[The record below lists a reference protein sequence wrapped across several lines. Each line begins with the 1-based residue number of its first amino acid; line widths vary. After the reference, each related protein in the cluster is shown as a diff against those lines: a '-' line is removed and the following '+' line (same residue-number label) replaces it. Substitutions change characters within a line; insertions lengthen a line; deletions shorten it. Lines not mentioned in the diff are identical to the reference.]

1 MRRYNTINLDKTIK
15 IEEYEDPKV
24 KYGPYIVD
32 DSNFVPISEAIKQL
46 SAQGLTDVELHGYFD
61 FTDGRDTGINIPI
74 NRTHDGK
81 DIAEISQNIME
92 QVKDIS
98 DKTLAAEQ
106 KINQQNDF
114 QNQLKNI
121 NNQLSEPTN

>member
-15 IEEYEDPKV
+15 IEEYEDPKF

-46 SAQGLTDVELHGYFD
+46 SNQGLTDIETKSYYD
-61 FTDGRDTGINIPI
+61 FVSGNDTGIKIPI

-92 QVKDIS
+92 QVNNIADQKI
-98 DKTLAAEQ
+98 AVEQ
-106 KINQQNDF
+106 KLNKEIEF

-121 NNQLSEPTN
+121 NNQLSTPQS

>member
-1 MRRYNTINLDKTIK
+1 MKRYDTINLDKSMK

-46 SAQGLTDVELHGYFD
+46 ANQGLSDVEMKSYYD
-61 FTDGRDTGINIPI
+61 FVDGHDTGIKIPI

-81 DIAEISQNIME
+81 DIAEISQHIME
-92 QVKDIS
+92 QVNNIA
-98 DKTLAAEQ
+98 DKKLQAEQ
-106 KINQQNDF
+106 KINEQIDF
-114 QNQLKNI
+114 KNQLNNI
-121 NNQLSEPTN
+121 NNQLSTPQS

>member
-15 IEEYEDPKV
+15 IENYAEPKV
-24 KYGPYIVD
+24 NYGPYIVD

-46 SAQGLTDVELHGYFD
+46 TSQGLSEVDVKSYYD
-61 FTDGRDTGINIPI
+61 FVDGHDTGIKIPI

-81 DIAEISQNIME
+81 DIAEISQNIMT
-92 QVKDIS
+92 QVSDIA
-98 DKTLAAEQ
+98 DKKMAAEKKLNEQ
-106 KINQQNDF
+106 IDF

-121 NNQLSEPTN
+121 NNQLSAPKD